1 MMIAMAA
8 GLMSAV
14 LQQAAEAAV
23 PKGPWILTCDVASP
37 GDTGPEHRIFR
48 VGPKLF
54 QEWKPDSKAF
64 GYNMCSSFTCRTN
77 RGKLEGQISSPS
89 VVLTIT
95 LDPKTRQANWRT
107 LGASGT
113 KRTSGPCT
121 IKADPTGGKGVL

>member
-14 LQQAAEAAV
+14 LQQASAAIV
-23 PKGPWILTCDVASP
+23 PQGPWILTCDVASP
-37 GDTGPEHRIFR
+37 GESGPSQRIFR

-54 QEWKPDSKAF
+54 QEWKPDSKSF
-64 GYNMCSSFTCRTN
+64 GYNMCSSFNCRTD

-95 LDPKTRQANWRT
+95 LDPKARQANWRT
-107 LGASGT
+107 LGAAGQ
-113 KRTSGPCT
+113 KRTSGPCS
-121 IKADPTGGKGVL
+121 IKKDTSGGKGVL